1 MDLLPVNRLSNMGEK
16 IMNAMPKKLS
26 DDKKDQRRPFLRFTE
41 FERGGYD
48 QADIIR
54 AISDLL
60 RDVVQEHLRHDT
72 CIDQFNRSF
81 LEYTQLDRLRD
92 EFIAIEERIGGLFDV
107 DNLDS
112 SESLE
117 VIDVKKYSLALVR
130 QCKRL
135 ISALRSKRV
144 LYQEQAADSYLN
156 AYYELAR
163 QSVFS
168 PENYNL
174 SSPSFRKSKF
184 LKDLLSFAAQ
194 EMTAEEREGR
204 TAKKYYSYCLLD
216 PFAYDTV
223 QRALACTV
231 ELRQNS
237 LKSKEGELLRN
248 LRYSLLLDSIQS
260 AFRRFVS
267 LDNNTYRIELNRHDS
282 SLLAT
287 SYDDLSSIEAIK
299 PVRLFEK
306 IASYIRNNFSQ
317 KNAAKYRVNICIIG
331 HTETS
336 QNEERELKDLVAAVL
351 NWYNDLSF
359 VSTDIHKPVLD
370 LHILNIVNRFCGP
383 DSYLG
388 KRRMGFELRLGV
400 NKAQCEI
407 EEGVYSQE
415 FEFST
420 KRLQSIIRKN
430 QLVFVLDCP
439 FLTTENFEIK
449 QIGSLDSFCLMLQGR
464 ERGWPPATLNLDTD
478 SQYFYKHS
486 AMQGLDSQFNRVM
499 SSTTQN
505 AGEIIRV
512 VKDQLLMNIE
522 KIVASYA
529 EDDIRRCFYIFTSE
543 KDGIDYSYIA
553 SHPFTRFE
561 RYDGKNF
568 TIIGFCNH
576 VPNMLCCNDKGD
588 VQFHIRLWSL
598 LKYTSISY
606 AYLYFK
612 ERIAE
617 CLGAATDD
625 KIDYFSIYRNILV
638 CGKVDRHLQ
647 NVSFDIRLGDGIDA
661 CLQALDE
668 SLSIDKIKRK
678 LLKFAAEL
686 IMPVYK
692 DCVFSDKKSYGNDAI
707 RTAFMMN
714 LYSSAKDVN
723 TMLFWHK
730 YRIACA
736 NHSCGDFNVTFTS
749 CENTEPLYL
758 KNSEFV
764 GGGFLMDKK
773 LYDTMLDTLEH
784 TSRFSIGMRVMMHNA
799 RTVFSNTQITRTV
812 IDNIKRACEQAYMTE
827 SELFQNARAALSDFE
842 V

>member
-1 MDLLPVNRLSNMGEK
+1 
-16 IMNAMPKKLS
+16 MNAAPKKPS
-26 DDKKDQRRPFLRFTE
+26 DSEKDQQRPFLCFTE

-60 RDVVQEHLRHDT
+60 RDVAQEHLRHDA
-72 CIDQFNRSF
+72 CIDRFNRSF

-92 EFIAIEERIGGLFDV
+92 ELIAIEERIGWLFEV

-135 ISALRSKRV
+135 ISALRSKRN

-184 LKDLLSFAAQ
+184 LKDLLSFAAR
-194 EMTAEEREGR
+194 EMTVEEKEGSP
-204 TAKKYYSYCLLD
+204 AKKYYSYCLLD
-216 PFAYDTV
+216 PFAYDTI
-223 QRALACTV
+223 QRALACAIA
-231 ELRQNS
+231 LRQS
-237 LKSKEGELLRN
+237 YVKSKEGDLLRN

-299 PVRLFEK
+299 PIRLFEK
-306 IASYIRNNFSQ
+306 IASYIR
-317 KNAAKYRVNICIIG
+317 KNLCRTNTSKYRVNVCIIG

-336 QNEERELKDLVAAVL
+336 QNEERELKDLVSAVL
-351 NWYNDLSF
+351 NWYSDL
-359 VSTDIHKPVLD
+359 TIDKPALD
-370 LHILNIVNRFCGP
+370 FRILNIVNRFCGP
-383 DSYLG
+383 GSYRG
-388 KRRMGFELRLGV
+388 VRRSGFSLRLSV
-400 NKAQCEI
+400 HNAQCEI
-407 EEGVYSQE
+407 EEVAYSRD

-420 KRLQSIIRKN
+420 KRMQSIIRKN
-430 QLVFVLDCP
+430 QVVFVLDCP

-449 QIGSLDSFCLMLQGR
+449 QIGSLDSFCLMLRDR
-464 ERGWPPATLNLDTD
+464 ERNWPPATLNLDTD

-522 KIVASYA
+522 KIIASYSG
-529 EDDIRRCFYIFTSE
+529 DSIRRCFYIFTSE

-553 SHPFTRFE
+553 SHPLTRCE

-568 TIIGFCNH
+568 TIISFCNH
-576 VPNMLCCNDKGD
+576 KLEMMRCNEDGD
-588 VQFHIRLWSL
+588 VQFNIRLWSV
-598 LKYTSISY
+598 LKYTSVSY
-606 AYLYFK
+606 AYMYFK
-612 ERIAE
+612 DRITE
-617 CLGAATDD
+617 CLGAADD
-625 KIDYFSIYRNILV
+625 AKIDYFTIYRNILI
-638 CGKVDRHLQ
+638 CGKVDQRLR
-647 NVSFDIRLGDGIDA
+647 NVSLELRLGDGLDA
-661 CLQALDE
+661 CLQGLNNDR
-668 SLSIDKIKRK
+668 SIDEMKRE
-678 LLKFAAEL
+678 LLELAAEL
-686 IMPVYK
+686 IVPIYK
-692 DCVFSDKKSYGNDAI
+692 NCVFSDNKAYGNDAI

-714 LYSSAKDVN
+714 LYSSSKDVN

-730 YRIACA
+730 YRVACA
-736 NHSCGDFNVTFTS
+736 NHSCGDFHVTFAN
-749 CENTEPLYL
+749 CVNTEPLQM
-758 KNSEFV
+758 KNDEFE
-764 GGGFLMDKK
+764 GGGFLMDRKI
-773 LYDTMLDTLEH
+773 YDVMLDTLEH
-784 TSRFSIGMRVMMHNA
+784 TSQFSIGMRVMLHNA
-799 RTVFSNTQITRTV
+799 RSLFSNTRIIQTV
-812 IDNIKRACEQAYMTE
+812 IDNIKRACVQADITD
-827 SELFQNARAALSDFE
+827 SEMYRNACAALRNFE